1 MSSNPYRW
9 KQRLQNLMK
18 AQQRLERACSQD
30 SYNELEL
37 AGLVQTFEFSF
48 ELTWKT
54 LKDLLEFEGFDVASP
69 RSVFRTALE
78 AKHLSSEQCE
88 IMLEALIKRNLLSQT
103 YDEENVLEAQSLILE
118 SFSPVIGQV
127 TLYLK
132 LKCDQEG
139 QCEQEVKCDR

>member
-1 MSSNPYRW
+1 MNSNPDRW
-9 KQRLQNLMK
+9 KQRLQNLSK
-18 AQQRLERACSQD
+18 AQQRLQKACAQE

-88 IMLEALIKRNLLSQT
+88 TLLEALSKRNLLSHT
-103 YDEENVLEAQSLILE
+103 YDEANLLDAQQLILE
-118 SFSPVIGQV
+118 SFAPVIEQV
-127 TLYLK
+127 THYLQAK
-132 LKCDQEG
+132 QG
-139 QCEQEVKCDR
+139 

>member
-1 MSSNPYRW
+1 MNSNPDRW
-9 KQRLQNLMK
+9 KQRLQNLSK
-18 AQQRLERACSQD
+18 AQQRLQKACAQE

-88 IMLEALIKRNLLSQT
+88 ILLEALIKRNLLSHT
-103 YDEENVLEAQSLILE
+103 YDEANVLEAQQLILD
-118 SFSPVIGQV
+118 SFAPVIEQV
-127 TLYLK
+127 TLYLQAK
-132 LKCDQEG
+132 HG
-139 QCEQEVKCDR
+139 

>member
-1 MSSNPYRW
+1 MNANPDRW

-18 AQQRLERACSQD
+18 AQQRLERACAQD

-69 RSVFRTALE
+69 RSIFRTALE
-78 AKHLSSEQCE
+78 AKHITSQQCE
-88 IMLEALIKRNLLSQT
+88 TMLEALIKRNLLSHT
-103 YDEENVLEAQSLILE
+103 YDERNAAQAKALILN
-118 SFSPVIGQV
+118 SFSPVITQI
-127 TLYLK
+127 TLTLEA
-132 LKCDQEG
+132 KCG
-139 QCEQEVKCDR
+139 